1 MTRLD
6 LVVFVAFPYAAL
18 AVFAVGHVWRWRT
31 DQIGWTTRSTQVLER
46 RWLTIGSNLFHV
58 GALLAIGGHVV
69 GILVPKGVTE
79 TFGIHERAYHAL
91 LVAAGSGAGL
101 LCVAGL
107 AILVARRL
115 RVPRVA
121 ATTTTTDL
129 VAYAA
134 LTIAIVTGVLATSG
148 YQLLTDGYD
157 YRSTVSPYFRGIF
170 SLDPAA
176 GAIGSAPLLYQIHV
190 LASFVLYA
198 LWPFT
203 RLVHVWSVPWRYLI
217 RRPIVYRA
225 ARAADVPS
233 RR

>member
-1 MTRLD
+1 M
-6 LVVFVAFPYAAL
+6 
-18 AVFAVGHVWRWRT
+18 W
-31 DQIGWTTRSTQVLER
+31 S
-46 RWLTIGSNLFHV
+46 
-58 GALLAIGGHVV
+58 
-69 GILVPKGVTE
+69 
-79 TFGIHERAYHAL
+79 
-91 LVAAGSGAGL
+91 
-101 LCVAGL
+101 
-107 AILVARRL
+107 
-115 RVPRVA
+115 
-121 ATTTTTDL
+121 
-129 VAYAA
+129 
-134 LTIAIVTGVLATSG
+134 
-148 YQLLTDGYD
+148 D

-176 GAIGSAPLLYQIHV
+176 GAIASAPLPYQIHV